1 MIYKKMKNKKII
13 KPWGYELLIEK
24 NKKYMFKMLFMKKG
38 KRCSLQFHNKKK
50 ETIFVLSGK
59 LNIIAGNNLKNLKS
73 KIFQRYSFVTLKPK
87 VIHRMEAITDTFY
100 LESSTPEILDVVRIE
115 DDYKRKTR

>member
-1 MIYKKMKNKKII
+1 MKNKKII

-59 LNIIAGNNLKNLKS
+59 LNIIAGNNLKNLK
-73 KIFQRYSFVTLKPK
+73 
-87 VIHRMEAITDTFY
+87 
-100 LESSTPEILDVVRIE
+100 
-115 DDYKRKTR
+115 